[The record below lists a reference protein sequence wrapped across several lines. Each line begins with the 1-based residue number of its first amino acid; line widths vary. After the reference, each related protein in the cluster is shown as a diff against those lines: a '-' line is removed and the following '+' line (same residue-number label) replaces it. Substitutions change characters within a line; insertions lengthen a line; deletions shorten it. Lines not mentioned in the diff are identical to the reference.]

1 MSNVNVTESVQTTR
15 TMSLTED
22 EVMGI
27 IEEWVIANKGFS
39 NPNIDA
45 LCSHGGFF
53 GGVDVYETTL
63 TPVDHKT
70 GNWDDEEVLE
80 DRPDHL

>member
-27 IEEWVIANKGFS
+27 IEEWLIANKGFN

-45 LCSHGGFF
+45 LCSYGGVF